1 MIRMRKEEGMGAEA
15 TEERR
20 QKGSWPG
27 VRQSTSIDPGYI
39 KYMYVSLGGGV
50 QYNFSWGRSQ
60 ASELRD
66 R

>member
-1 MIRMRKEEGMGAEA
+1 MIRMRKEEGMGAGAEA

-39 KYMYVSLGGGV
+39 KYMYVSL
-50 QYNFSWGRSQ
+50 
-60 ASELRD
+60 
-66 R
+66 

>member
-1 MIRMRKEEGMGAEA
+1 MIRMRKEEGGMGAEA

-39 KYMYVSLGGGV
+39 KYMYVSL
-50 QYNFSWGRSQ
+50 
-60 ASELRD
+60 
-66 R
+66 